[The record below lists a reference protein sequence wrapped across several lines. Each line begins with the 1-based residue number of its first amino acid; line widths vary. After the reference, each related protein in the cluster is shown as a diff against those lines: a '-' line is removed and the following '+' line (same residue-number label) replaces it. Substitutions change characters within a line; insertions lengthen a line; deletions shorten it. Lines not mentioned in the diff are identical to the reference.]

1 MDTYIA
7 VVLDRSGSMSTVRQ
21 STIDGFNEFL
31 AGQKAVPGTARL
43 KLVQFDNEYTPVYDG
58 LLSAAEPLTD
68 KTYVPRG
75 STALLDAI
83 GRTINEVGT
92 VLSNTPPIERPK
104 TVIVAI
110 MTDGEENAS
119 LEFSRQQVFDMIG
132 HQRNI
137 YKWEFVFLGAN
148 QDAIK
153 VGASFNINASSSIT
167 YDSNP
172 LGVSNV
178 YTALANNVS
187 MLRRGLT
194 KSINFTEEERN
205 KAVTK

>member
-1 MDTYIA
+1 
-7 VVLDRSGSMSTVRQ
+7 
-21 STIDGFNEFL
+21 
-31 AGQKAVPGTARL
+31 L